1 MQLHVYNYMLH
12 LTTHA
17 VTASSP
23 TDLMLVQEGPTS
35 IRVSWTPPTPL
46 RDTTGYRIVYVS
58 ETTVTV
64 DVSGG
69 STDNFLLTG
78 LLSGDTYTI
87 VIYGTSENDPSVDSL
102 IATVT
107 LGKKQSPH
115 SFNQTLPQSLLQWSQ
130 VLTE

>member
-1 MQLHVYNYMLH
+1 
-12 LTTHA
+12 
-17 VTASSP
+17 
-23 TDLMLVQEGPTS
+23 MLVQEGPTG
-35 IRVSWTPPTPL
+35 IRVSWTPPIPL
-46 RDTTGYRIVYVS
+46 RDTTGYRIEYVS
-58 ETTVTV
+58 ETTVTVNTSSRGFV

-87 VIYGTSENDPSVDSL
+87 AIYGTSENDPSVDFL
-102 IATVT
+102 QATVT